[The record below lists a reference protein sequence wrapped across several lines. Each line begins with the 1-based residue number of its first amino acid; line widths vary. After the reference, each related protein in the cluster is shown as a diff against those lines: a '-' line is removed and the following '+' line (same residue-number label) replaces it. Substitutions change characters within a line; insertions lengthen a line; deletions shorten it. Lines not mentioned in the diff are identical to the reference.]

1 MQIITHKKH
10 PPNISNTE
18 RMVSA
23 IGGGLL
29 TTIGIE
35 RRSPAGLA
43 LALIG
48 GDLLRRAITGHS
60 NAYELLGMRTAPV
73 GQGASASVPYELGLR
88 VDHSITIDRPRAEV
102 YRFWRDLSN
111 LPRFIRHLESVTQ
124 TGRRRSHW
132 VVKGPMDRTLEWD
145 AVIHNEMPNEMIGW
159 RSLNGGDVD
168 HAGSVW
174 FQDAEDGRGTV
185 VKVEL
190 QYNPPGGAVGALFA
204 SLWGEEPSQQ
214 IEEDLRNLKQVLES
228 GAGAGGDSAVDE
240 ALLETFPASDA
251 PAYGH

>member
-10 PPNISNTE
+10 AANISNTE

-29 TTIGIE
+29 TAIGIE
-35 RRSPAGLA
+35 RRSPGGLA

-60 NAYELLGMRTAPV
+60 NMYELLGVRTAPV
-73 GQGASASVPYELGLR
+73 GQGASVSVPYELGLR
-88 VDHSITIDRPRAEV
+88 VDHSVRIDLPPAAV

-111 LPRFIRHLESVTQ
+111 LPRFMRHLESVTEVGDRQ
-124 TGRRRSHW
+124 FHW
-132 VVKGPMDRTLEWD
+132 VVKGPMNRRVEWD
-145 AVIHNEMPNEMIGW
+145 AVINNEIPNEMIAW
-159 RSLNGGDVD
+159 RSISGGDVD

-174 FQDAEDGRGTV
+174 FQNAEDGRTV

-190 QYNPPGGAVGALFA
+190 QYNPPGGTVGALFA

-214 IEEDLRNLKQVLES
+214 IEEDLRNLKQLLETGVTS
-228 GAGAGGDSAVDE
+228 ESESALDE
-240 ALLETFPASDA
+240 ALIETFPASDA
-251 PAYGH
+251 PAFGH